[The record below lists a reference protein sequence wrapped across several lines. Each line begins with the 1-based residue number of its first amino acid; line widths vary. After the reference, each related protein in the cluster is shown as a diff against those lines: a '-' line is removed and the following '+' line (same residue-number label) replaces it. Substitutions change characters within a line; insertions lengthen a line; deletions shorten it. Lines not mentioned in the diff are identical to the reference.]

1 MSQQVPSKVS
11 FCPVLSLSLKLLPFQ
26 PKSGVWQSE
35 DRLPFA
41 QEVSKLL
48 CERPEEFGPSVLGVF
63 GSLANHAGK
72 AAFRKVSDEQILRG
86 GTLRGGFPDG
96 IHATITTFF
105 SGILMNPLCHYE
117 FTMTITA
124 FNIIAAQ
131 DCGVGEIHLWSVWIE
146 WQGSQ
151 PYSVSWWTTQKLDFL
166 VLDLTDWHDRSIV
179 WDGREENCRDMLQV
193 LSGQEWCCWASLR
206 PKSIGPRKAKNPHFA
221 QEQHCT
227 KRAGSVPEA
236 FCRAQLGRN
245 KVLEIVLC
253 SLKQLFSKKRLQK
266 QLWISV
272 RPLNFKHKAS
282 VTISR
287 SLEHDFLMLFIFFFL
302 FLKRATFHVSTS
314 MSTGRMSR
322 PSTSRISHVVWGKVI
337 SMRSTFCSMRFA
349 DEVGKSCALLKHC
362 THRFLRG
369 EQLPPNLTSLSFV
382 GCVTTLC
389 VCAS

>member
-1 MSQQVPSKVS
+1 
-11 FCPVLSLSLKLLPFQ
+11 
-26 PKSGVWQSE
+26 
-35 DRLPFA
+35 
-41 QEVSKLL
+41 
-48 CERPEEFGPSVLGVF
+48 
-63 GSLANHAGK
+63 
-72 AAFRKVSDEQILRG
+72 
-86 GTLRGGFPDG
+86 
-96 IHATITTFF
+96 
-105 SGILMNPLCHYE
+105 MNPLCHYE

-193 LSGQEWCCWASLR
+193 LSRQEWCCWASLR

-282 VTISR
+282 VTVSR
-287 SLEHDFLMLFIFFFL
+287 SLKHHFLMLIFFVFL
-302 FLKRATFHVSTS
+302 FLKRATFS
-314 MSTGRMSR
+314 MSLRQDVKAEHLPNLARGLGKGDQHEEYVLLHALCRRGGQIVRRFLYTVHIGSFEAN
-322 PSTSRISHVVWGKVI
+322 SCLQTWLVW
-337 SMRSTFCSMRFA
+337 
-349 DEVGKSCALLKHC
+349 ALLGK
-362 THRFLRG
+362 
-369 EQLPPNLTSLSFV
+369 
-382 GCVTTLC
+382 
-389 VCAS
+389 

>member
-1 MSQQVPSKVS
+1 
-11 FCPVLSLSLKLLPFQ
+11 
-26 PKSGVWQSE
+26 
-35 DRLPFA
+35 
-41 QEVSKLL
+41 
-48 CERPEEFGPSVLGVF
+48 
-63 GSLANHAGK
+63 
-72 AAFRKVSDEQILRG
+72 
-86 GTLRGGFPDG
+86 
-96 IHATITTFF
+96 
-105 SGILMNPLCHYE
+105 MNPLRHYE

-287 SLEHDFLMLFIFFFL
+287 SLEHDFLMLFFFSFFSL
-302 FLKRATFHVSTS
+302 NGPPFMSLRPCRPAGCQGRAPPE
-314 MSTGRMSR
+314 SR
-322 PSTSRISHVVWGKVI
+322 TWFGERWSAWGV
-337 SMRSTFCSMRFA
+337 RFA
-349 DEVGKSCALLKHC
+349 PCALPTRWANRVHYWNTVHIGSFEANSCLQ
-362 THRFLRG
+362 TWLVWALLG
-369 EQLPPNLTSLSFV
+369 E
-382 GCVTTLC
+382 
-389 VCAS
+389 